1 MTERNSLTDWLD
13 KVELAALE
21 VQNAEDEEA
30 IARILESLFDQ
41 KHHANI
47 VYHLAFSQSRKT
59 IEERWRTAPGIGTL
73 RKESTTDL
81 LLAVALNP
89 LTPKT
94 ILFGYD
100 MKSQAKLV
108 MQNPMV
114 PLYFETGSEELV
126 FFLQN
131 SYQPGGSFY
140 FRKQQKWI
148 EENYENDLLLDLLLA
163 QVSRNQSPEEFFNM
177 PRLTKK
183 NARALE
189 LSSADRTRWF
199 NSLKIWKL
207 GLNKIQ
213 AEGKYSNSMAN
224 LVSSQIYTFITMN
237 TAPNS
242 RKKYHNRVQPL
253 ELLIA
258 RTFQIQS
265 SSRFE
270 DFLPYISFMKKV
282 SDLMGQPM
290 PWHPMAD
297 ILEEK

>member
-1 MTERNSLTDWLD
+1 
-13 KVELAALE
+13 
-21 VQNAEDEEA
+21 
-30 IARILESLFDQ
+30 
-41 KHHANI
+41 
-47 VYHLAFSQSRKT
+47 
-59 IEERWRTAPGIGTL
+59 
-73 RKESTTDL
+73 
-81 LLAVALNP
+81 
-89 LTPKT
+89 
-94 ILFGYD
+94 